1 MNTLVQITLDN
12 RQTATVDLG
21 PGTSVERIGLDEG
34 DSITVRGHRDQI
46 DGRDVTVAE
55 LLKIDGERVASV
67 SQPTR
72 QK

>member
-12 RQTATVDLG
+12 GQTATVDLG
-21 PGTSVERIGLDEG
+21 PGASVERIGLDEG
-34 DSITVRGHRDQI
+34 DSITVHGHRDQI
-46 DGRDVTVAE
+46 DGCDVTVAE